1 MPTTQQAG
9 QPGPGDQGG
18 RTPDAAIGEYVLS
31 ALGRPGGLRRVEVR
45 RLREG
50 HYRVNV
56 FVGAGTG
63 VARIAHSYF
72 LVADGEGRVTAST
85 PSLTRRY

>member
-1 MPTTQQAG
+1 MPTKQQAG
-9 QPGPGDQGG
+9 QPGPGEQGG
-18 RTPDAAIGEYVLS
+18 RTPDAAIGEHVLY
-31 ALGRPGGLRRVEVR
+31 ALGRPGDLRRVEVR
-45 RLREG
+45 RLWEG

-72 LVADGEGRVTAST
+72 LVTDGAGRVTAST
-85 PSLTRRY
+85 PDLIRRY